1 MTEKSKAGDAKRPVE
16 ELKNELEMLILGL
29 KEELRVTR
37 AQLEVYENEKSKLTL
52 SSSGDPLEEIERIT
66 STSHK
71 VSQTGGNIFIELK
84 VIWME
89 CTTNLRR

>member
-1 MTEKSKAGDAKRPVE
+1 MTEKSQAGDAKRPVE

-52 SSSGDPLEEIERIT
+52 SSNGDPLEKIERIT
-66 STSHK
+66 SASHK
-71 VSQTGGNIFIELK
+71 VAQTEGSIFI
-84 VIWME
+84 
-89 CTTNLRR
+89 